1 MSFTKRLRAL
11 KVAKWN
17 NLSTD
22 IDCISWLNTANLVMK
37 NYDFLQKFVK
47 IGAWKEDFWP
57 SENANYAPA
66 GGKIFLYF
74 WKNKFGKVRTNLVY
88 APETRIS

>member
-1 MSFTKRLRAL
+1 MTVLVDF
-11 KVAKWN
+11 
-17 NLSTD
+17 
-22 IDCISWLNTANLVMK
+22 NTANLVMK

-66 GGKIFLYF
+66 GGKFFYIFE
-74 WKNKFGKVRTNLVY
+74 K
-88 APETRIS
+88 ISLEKLELT

>member
-57 SENANYAPA
+57 S
-66 GGKIFLYF
+66 
-74 WKNKFGKVRTNLVY
+74 
-88 APETRIS
+88 

>member
-66 GGKIFLYF
+66 GGKIFYIF
-74 WKNKFGKVRTNLVY
+74 EK
-88 APETRIS
+88 ISLEKLELT

>member
-1 MSFTKRLRAL
+1 
-11 KVAKWN
+11 
-17 NLSTD
+17 
-22 IDCISWLNTANLVMK
+22 MK

-66 GGKIFLYF
+66 GGKIFYIF
-74 WKNKFGKVRTNLVY
+74 EK
-88 APETRIS
+88 ISLEKLELT